1 MARTPFTLKSGNV
14 TSFKDMGSALKTSV
28 PQAVVADYD
37 GVGGSMNSIISENAA
52 STIPVDMG
60 AGGRNAYQLELK
72 ALEHIKNLEKKE
84 IKKPTNVELAE
95 KDKKIREK
103 TSKKTDNIFNDVD
116 KDGTVVSRA
125 LKGVGAGLLGGTGLI
140 GKGVFDVTKNVLG
153 TASNATKGVLGGV
166 SDALGKIVG
175 PIDDKLN
182 EIKISNRE
190 KNDKR
195 SIEKGNT
202 KVNESGETEAMSD
215 MEAQKIKDADMRK
228 TGKSQYQID
237 VAKSKNNNTSTN
249 TKKNESVT
257 LVQPNIDDFKATTNL
272 STGVFS
278 SKNANYKKAMQEYNA
293 KLKKQNKN
301 K

>member
-37 GVGGSMNSIISENAA
+37 GIGGSMNNIISENAA

-103 TSKKTDNIFNDVD
+103 NTKSDN
-116 KDGTVVSRA
+116 VVSRA
-125 LKGVGAGLLGGTGLI
+125 LKGVGAGLLGGVGLLS
-140 GKGVFDVTKNVLG
+140 KGVLDV
-153 TASNATKGVLGGV
+153 TKGVLGGT

-182 EIKISNRE
+182 EIKTSNKE
-190 KNDKR
+190 KNDKK

-202 KVNESGETEAMSD
+202 KVDESGETVAMSN
-215 MEAQKIKDADMRK
+215 MEVQKIEDADMRK

-249 TKKNESVT
+249 TKENESVT
-257 LVQPNIDDFKATTNL
+257 LVEPNIDDFKATTNP

>member
-37 GVGGSMNSIISENAA
+37 GIGGSMNNIISENAA

-103 TSKKTDNIFNDVD
+103 NTKSDN
-116 KDGTVVSRA
+116 VVSRA
-125 LKGVGAGLLGGTGLI
+125 LKGVGAGLLGGVGLLS
-140 GKGVFDVTKNVLG
+140 KGVLDV
-153 TASNATKGVLGGV
+153 TKGVLGGT

-182 EIKISNRE
+182 EIKTSNKE
-190 KNDKR
+190 KNDKK

-202 KVNESGETEAMSD
+202 KVDESGETVAMSN
-215 MEAQKIKDADMRK
+215 MEVQKIEDADMRK

-249 TKKNESVT
+249 TKENESVT
-257 LVQPNIDDFKATTNL
+257 LVKPNIDDFKATTNL

>member
-37 GVGGSMNSIISENAA
+37 SIGGSMNNIISENAA

-72 ALEHIKNLEKKE
+72 ALEHVKNLEKKE

-103 TSKKTDNIFNDVD
+103 NTKSDN
-116 KDGTVVSRA
+116 VVSRA
-125 LKGVGAGLLGGTGLI
+125 LKGVGAGLLGGVGLLS
-140 GKGVFDVTKNVLG
+140 KGVLDV
-153 TASNATKGVLGGV
+153 TKGVLGGT

-182 EIKISNRE
+182 EIKTSNKE
-190 KNDKR
+190 KNDKK
-195 SIEKGNT
+195 SIEKGDT
-202 KVNESGETEAMSD
+202 KVDESGETVAMSN
-215 MEAQKIKDADMRK
+215 MEVQKIEDADMRK

-257 LVQPNIDDFKATTNL
+257 LVEPNIDDFKATTNP

>member
-1 MARTPFTLKSGNV
+1 MARTPFALKSGN
-14 TSFKDMGSALKTSV
+14 TTAFKDMGSAFKTSV

-37 GVGGSMNSIISENAA
+37 GIGGSMNDIISENAA

-72 ALEHIKNLEKKE
+72 ALEHVKNLEKKE

-103 TSKKTDNIFNDVD
+103 NTKSDN
-116 KDGTVVSRA
+116 VVSRA
-125 LKGVGAGLLGGTGLI
+125 LKGVGAGLLGGVGLLS
-140 GKGVFDVTKNVLG
+140 KGVLDV
-153 TASNATKGVLGGV
+153 TKGVLGGT

-182 EIKISNRE
+182 EIKTSNKE
-190 KNDKR
+190 KNDKK

-202 KVNESGETEAMSD
+202 KVDESGETVAMSN
-215 MEAQKIKDADMRK
+215 MEVQKIEDADMRK

-257 LVQPNIDDFKATTNL
+257 LVEPNIDDFKATTNP

>member
-1 MARTPFTLKSGNV
+1 MARTPFALKSGN
-14 TSFKDMGSALKTSV
+14 TTAFKDMGSAFKTSV

-37 GVGGSMNSIISENAA
+37 GIGGSMNDIISENAA

-72 ALEHIKNLEKKE
+72 ALEHVKNLEKKE

-103 TSKKTDNIFNDVD
+103 NTKSDN
-116 KDGTVVSRA
+116 VVSRA
-125 LKGVGAGLLGGTGLI
+125 LKGVGAGLLGGVGLLS
-140 GKGVFDVTKNVLG
+140 KGVLDV
-153 TASNATKGVLGGV
+153 TKGVLGGT

-182 EIKISNRE
+182 EIKTSNKE
-190 KNDKR
+190 KNDKK

-202 KVNESGETEAMSD
+202 KVDESGETVAMSN
-215 MEAQKIKDADMRK
+215 MEVQKIEDADMRK

-249 TKKNESVT
+249 TKENESVT
-257 LVQPNIDDFKATTNL
+257 LVKPNIDDFKATTNL

>member
-37 GVGGSMNSIISENAA
+37 SIGGSMNNIISENAA

-103 TSKKTDNIFNDVD
+103 NTKSGNVF
-116 KDGTVVSRA
+116 SRA
-125 LKGVGAGLLGGTGLI
+125 LKGVGAGLLGGVGLLS
-140 GKGVFDVTKNVLG
+140 KGVLDV
-153 TASNATKGVLGGV
+153 TKGVLGGT

-182 EIKISNRE
+182 EIKISNKE
-190 KNDKR
+190 KNDKK

-202 KVNESGETEAMSD
+202 KTDESGETVAMSN
-215 MEAQKIKDADMRK
+215 MEVQKIEDADMRK

-257 LVQPNIDDFKATTNL
+257 LVEPNIDDFKATTNP

>member
-1 MARTPFTLKSGNV
+1 MARTPFALKSGN
-14 TSFKDMGSALKTSV
+14 TTAFKDMGSAFKTSV

-37 GVGGSMNSIISENAA
+37 GIGGSMNDIISENAA

-103 TSKKTDNIFNDVD
+103 DT
-116 KDGTVVSRA
+116 KDTKGGNVVSRA
-125 LKGVGAGLLGGTGLI
+125 LKGVGAGLLGGVGLLS
-140 GKGVFDVTKNVLG
+140 KGVLDV
-153 TASNATKGVLGGV
+153 TKGVLGGT

-202 KVNESGETEAMSD
+202 KVNESGETVATSD
-215 MEAQKIKDADMRK
+215 MEVQKIKDADMRK

-249 TKKNESVT
+249 TKENKNNVT
-257 LVQPNIDDFKATTNL
+257 LVKPNIDDFKATTNP

>member
-1 MARTPFTLKSGNV
+1 MARTPFALKSGN
-14 TSFKDMGSALKTSV
+14 TTAFKDMGSAFKTSV

-37 GVGGSMNSIISENAA
+37 GIGGSMNDIISENAA

-72 ALEHIKNLEKKE
+72 ALEHVKNLEKKE

-103 TSKKTDNIFNDVD
+103 NTKSDN
-116 KDGTVVSRA
+116 VVSRA
-125 LKGVGAGLLGGTGLI
+125 LKGVGAGLLGGVGLLS
-140 GKGVFDVTKNVLG
+140 KGVLDV
-153 TASNATKGVLGGV
+153 TKGVLGGT

-182 EIKISNRE
+182 EIKTSNKE
-190 KNDKR
+190 KNDKK
-195 SIEKGNT
+195 SIEKGDT
-202 KVNESGETEAMSD
+202 KVDESGETVAMSN
-215 MEAQKIKDADMRK
+215 MEVQKIEDADMRK

-257 LVQPNIDDFKATTNL
+257 LVEPNIDDFKATTNP

>member
-37 GVGGSMNSIISENAA
+37 GIGGSMNNIISENAA

-103 TSKKTDNIFNDVD
+103 NTKSDN
-116 KDGTVVSRA
+116 VVSRA
-125 LKGVGAGLLGGTGLI
+125 LKGVGAGLLGGVGLLS
-140 GKGVFDVTKNVLG
+140 KGVLDV
-153 TASNATKGVLGGV
+153 TKGVLGGT

-182 EIKISNRE
+182 EIKTSNKE
-190 KNDKR
+190 KNDKK

-202 KVNESGETEAMSD
+202 KVDESGETVAMSN
-215 MEAQKIKDADMRK
+215 MEVQKIEDADMRK

-249 TKKNESVT
+249 TKENESVT
-257 LVQPNIDDFKATTNL
+257 LVEPNIDDFKATTNL

>member
-37 GVGGSMNSIISENAA
+37 GIGGSMNNIISENAA

-103 TSKKTDNIFNDVD
+103 NTKSDN
-116 KDGTVVSRA
+116 VVSRA
-125 LKGVGAGLLGGTGLI
+125 LKGVGAGLLGGVGLLS
-140 GKGVFDVTKNVLG
+140 KGVLDV
-153 TASNATKGVLGGV
+153 TKGVLGGT

-182 EIKISNRE
+182 EIKTSNKE
-190 KNDKR
+190 KNDKK

-202 KVNESGETEAMSD
+202 KVDESGETVAMSN
-215 MEAQKIKDADMRK
+215 MEVQKIEDADMRK

>member
-37 GVGGSMNSIISENAA
+37 SIGGSMNNIISENAA

-72 ALEHIKNLEKKE
+72 ALEHVKNLEKKE

-103 TSKKTDNIFNDVD
+103 NTKSDN
-116 KDGTVVSRA
+116 VVSRA
-125 LKGVGAGLLGGTGLI
+125 LKGVGAGLLGGVGLLS
-140 GKGVFDVTKNVLG
+140 KGVLDV
-153 TASNATKGVLGGV
+153 TKGVLGGT

-182 EIKISNRE
+182 EIKTSNKE
-190 KNDKR
+190 KNDKK
-195 SIEKGNT
+195 SIEKGDT
-202 KVNESGETEAMSD
+202 KVDESGETVAMSN
-215 MEAQKIKDADMRK
+215 MEVQKIEDADMRK

-257 LVQPNIDDFKATTNL
+257 LVEPNIDDFKATTNP

-293 KLKKQNKN
+293 RLKKQNKN